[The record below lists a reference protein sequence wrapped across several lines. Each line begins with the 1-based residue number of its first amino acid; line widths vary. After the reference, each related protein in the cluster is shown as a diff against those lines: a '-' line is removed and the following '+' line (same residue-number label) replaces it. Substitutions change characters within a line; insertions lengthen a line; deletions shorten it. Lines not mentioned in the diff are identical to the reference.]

1 MGERSYSISALAREF
16 GITTRT
22 IRFYEEKGYIHPRRE
37 GGQRRY
43 TPADRVRIKLILRGK
58 RIGLSLA
65 ESVEIIDMY
74 QPGENNAAQLASLI
88 ERIEARRAQLVRQRA
103 DLDAMLASLD
113 EVDSLCR
120 DALRERQT
128 HAAPGAHSGRRETA
142 GAGTSHG
149 DGTSRQ
155 NTSGKDPAE
164 QNTTEKDTTKKA
176 ATGTD
181 GQPEAAAAPA
191 RRHA

>member
-1 MGERSYSISALAREF
+1 MGERSYSISELAREF

-58 RIGLSLA
+58 RIGLTLA

-120 DALRERQT
+120 DALEERRNEAAGGEHT
-128 HAAPGAHSGRRETA
+128 APGTNNPH
-142 GAGTSHG
+142 
-149 DGTSRQ
+149 D
-155 NTSGKDPAE
+155 
-164 QNTTEKDTTKKA
+164 

-181 GQPEAAAAPA
+181 GQQKAATPA

>member
-1 MGERSYSISALAREF
+1 VGERSYSISELAREF

-88 ERIEARRAQLVRQRA
+88 DRIEARRAQLLRQRA
-103 DLDAMLASLD
+103 DLDAMLAGLD

-120 DALRERQT
+120 DALRERERQT
-128 HAAPGAHSGRRETA
+128 QAAPGAYSGRGETA
-142 GAGTSHG
+142 G

-155 NTSGKDPAE
+155 NTSSKDTAE
-164 QNTTEKDTTKKA
+164 QDTTKKA
-176 ATGTD
+176 TTGTD
-181 GQPEAAAAPA
+181 GQPKATATPA

>member
-1 MGERSYSISALAREF
+1 MGEHSYSISELAREF

-22 IRFYEEKGYIHPRRE
+22 IRFYEEKGYIHPRRK

-74 QPGENNAAQLASLI
+74 EPGASNAVQLASLI
-88 ERIEARRAQLVRQRA
+88 ERIAARRTQLLRQRA
-103 DLDAMLASLD
+103 DLDAMLTSLD
-113 EVDSLCR
+113 EVEGLCR
-120 DALRERQT
+120 DALQERRAEDGA
-128 HAAPGAHSGRRETA
+128 HAATA
-142 GAGTSHG
+142 S
-149 DGTSRQ
+149 
-155 NTSGKDPAE
+155 
-164 QNTTEKDTTKKA
+164 
-176 ATGTD
+176 
-181 GQPEAAAAPA
+181 PA